1 MFMSTRAGIFTV
13 AALVACVSLAQGV
26 VSRPISEAPAG
37 TVESRPLSLAKSE
50 AAGAQA
56 CAFAFIPML
65 ETPAATWEVTAF
77 RFNLLIGS
85 HHSVRGFDLGLLAN
99 MTDYELSGFAL
110 AGLFNDCGLSDG
122 AFTVAGVFNHASW
135 NYKGLQLA
143 AALNDSEG
151 AFTGVQVALCNYTPR
166 LSGLQVGAVNVIERG
181 RGLQVGVVNTS
192 DVLYGAQ
199 IGVINIITH
208 SSVPFLPVFNCAF

>member
-1 MFMSTRAGIFTV
+1 MFMSTRVGIFVV
-13 AALVACVSLAQGV
+13 AAATACVSLAQEV
-26 VSRPISEAPAG
+26 VSQPISEAAAG
-37 TVESRPLSLAKSE
+37 VVESRKLSLAKSE

-65 ETPAATWEVTAF
+65 ETPDATWDVTAF

-99 MTDYELSGFAL
+99 ITEYEFSGLAL
-110 AGLFNDCGLSDG
+110 AGLFNDCGMSDG
-122 AFTVAGVFNHASW
+122 AFAVAGVFNHASW

-143 AALNDSEG
+143 GALNDSEG
-151 AFTGVQVALCNYTPR
+151 AFTGLQVALCNYAPR
-166 LSGLQVGAVNVIERG
+166 LTGLQVGAVNVIERG
-181 RGLQVGVVNTS
+181 RGMQIGVVNTS

-208 SSVPFLPVFNCAF
+208 SSVPFLPIFNCAF

>member
-1 MFMSTRAGIFTV
+1 MAMLTRARIFAV
-13 AALVACVSLAQGV
+13 VVVSACASFAQGV
-26 VSRPISEAPAG
+26 VSQPISEASDEG
-37 TVESRPLSLAKSE
+37 VETRPLTLAKSQ

-65 ETPAATWEVTAF
+65 ETPDATWDVTAF

-85 HHSVRGFDLGLLAN
+85 HHSVSGFDLGLLAN
-99 MTDYELSGFAL
+99 ITEYEFSGLAL

-122 AFTVAGVFNHASW
+122 AFAVAGLFNHASW

-143 AALNDSEG
+143 GALNDSES
-151 AFTGVQVALCNYTPR
+151 AFTGLQVAFCNYTPR
-166 LSGLQVGAVNVIERG
+166 LTGLQIGAVNVIERG
-181 RGLQVGVVNTS
+181 RGVQVGVVNTS
-192 DVLYGAQ
+192 DVLYGTQ

-208 SSVPFLPVFNCAF
+208 SSYPFMPIINCAF